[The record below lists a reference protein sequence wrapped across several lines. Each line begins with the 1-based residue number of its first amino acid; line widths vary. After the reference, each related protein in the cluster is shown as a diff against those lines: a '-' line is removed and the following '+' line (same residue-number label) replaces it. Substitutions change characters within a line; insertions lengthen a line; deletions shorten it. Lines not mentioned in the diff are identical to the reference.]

1 LLFLVP
7 VNHYSRPHIV
17 FIFVGFILLLAGSC
31 NDGKDKNDPV
41 KTIAKKQLALGADI
55 LELISDTATVSP
67 LVDSLKTV
75 YKTAEDTSQ
84 VLLLNELAENWR
96 PYSFYL
102 ATEALEQSKKIS
114 FARAEAIA
122 YNKFGIYYYRKHD
135 KDSSNHFFDKALQLA
150 VKNNWPTVEA
160 EALSW
165 KGEQLRWSG
174 EKDKALEL
182 LDKALTLALKNNDK
196 RRAAFCLIS
205 QGEAYRSSLQFE
217 KAFDCYSKSI
227 SYSTEVNDVYKI
239 ILCNNSI
246 ADIYRVQGD
255 YVRSIAEFQKT
266 RDLAKKNGIKFQLAF
281 SLQSIGDIYGTQKE
295 YNKALTHYKE
305 ALSIAMESNDKLRVT
320 NIYNKM
326 GTAYQE
332 LKNYDMA
339 LECFGRSRKIAED
352 IGSYDNVA
360 EALYNI
366 GNLHQLKNN
375 IPQALDYYNKAYAI
389 ASETGNAGKICDALY
404 SLGECYFA
412 MKNIQKAKEYT
423 EECLKIAEE
432 TSLLPIVNMASQQ
445 LCNIYQA
452 EGQYKKALDMI
463 ALHIKMKDSLG
474 NEDRIKQFA
483 EVEYK
488 AKEEGLKAEQEAKE
502 QMFRAERARE
512 AEELK
517 RQKTIRY
524 AFTIG
529 FCLVL
534 ILAVVIYRGL
544 RVNKKQNKIIIAQKK
559 EVEHQKELVDEKN
572 KEITDSITYAKRL
585 QEAILPPQDFVN
597 KHLPKNFILY
607 KPKDIVAGDFYWAES
622 MNNLFFMAAADST
635 GHGVPGAMVSV
646 VCSNA
651 LNRALKE
658 FKIME
663 TGKILDK
670 TRDLVLETFE
680 KSTSE
685 VKDGMDISLLCVDHQ
700 NKKVYWSGANNPLWY
715 IQDNELKE
723 IKANKQPIGKT
734 DNPTP
739 FTTHNIDYRE
749 NTTFY
754 LFTDGLAD
762 QFGGPKGKKF
772 KYKQF
777 SDLLV
782 EHNGKAPAEIS
793 AIIDQK
799 FEEWRGPLEQV
810 DDVCVIGVRL

>member
-1 LLFLVP
+1 MKPLISLMRILFFNLTCLLIM
-7 VNHYSRPHIV
+7 Y
-17 FIFVGFILLLAGSC
+17 AC
-31 NDGKDKNDPV
+31 NTPDKKEEVLKP
-41 KTIAKKQLALGADI
+41 KKQLSLNPLSEKLLD
-55 LELISDTATVSP
+55 DTTSYNPV
-67 LVDSLKTV
+67 VDSLKAIF
-75 YKTAEDTSQ
+75 KTADDTTQ
-84 VLLLNELAENWR
+84 ILLLNELSENWR
-96 PYSFYL
+96 TFSYEM
-102 ATEALEQSKKIS
+102 AMEALAQSRVKG
-114 FARAEAIA
+114 FFPGEAGA
-122 YNKFGIYYYRKHD
+122 YSKLGVYYYRKHN
-135 KDSSNHFFDKALQLA
+135 KDSSSLFFDKALQMA
-150 VKNNWPTVEA
+150 EANKWDQVKA

-174 EKDKALEL
+174 EKEKALAL
-182 LDKALTLALKNNDK
+182 LDEALKIALKIKDK
-196 RRAAFCLIS
+196 KRAAFCLIS
-205 QGEAYRSSLQFE
+205 EGEAYRNSLEFE

-227 SYSTEVNDVYKI
+227 SYSKQINDVYKI

-281 SLQSIGDIYGTQKE
+281 SLQSIGDIYETQKDF
-295 YNKALTHYKE
+295 NKALSYYKE

-326 GTAYQE
+326 GSTYQQ

-339 LECFGRSRKIAED
+339 LECFGRSRKIAEE

-360 EALYNI
+360 DALTNI
-366 GNLHQLKNN
+366 GSLHQLKKN
-375 IPQALDYYNKAYAI
+375 IPQALEYYQQAYDI
-389 ASETGNAGKICDALY
+389 ANETGNAGKVCDLLY
-404 SLGECYFA
+404 VMGECYFIT
-412 MKNIQKAKEYT
+412 KNIPKARELT
-423 EECLKIAEE
+423 EQSLKIAQE
-432 TSLLPIVNMASQQ
+432 TNLLPNINAASQQ
-445 LCNIYQA
+445 LCNIYMQD
-452 EGQYKKALDMI
+452 GQYKKALEMI
-463 ALHIKMKDSLG
+463 TLHIEIKDSLG

-488 AKEEGLKAEQEAKE
+488 AKEEGLKAEQLAKE
-502 QMFRAERARE
+502 QMYKAERARE

-524 AFTIG
+524 AFTLG
-529 FCLVL
+529 FCMVLVL
-534 ILAVVIYRGL
+534 AIVIYRGL
-544 RVNKKQNKIIIAQKK
+544 RVNKKQNKIIMAQKK

-585 QEAILPPQDFVN
+585 QEAILPPSEFLN
-597 KHLPKNFILY
+597 AHLPNNFILY
-607 KPKDIVAGDFYWAES
+607 KPKDIVAGDFYWAEKTHD
-622 MNNLFFMAAADST
+622 LFFLAAADST

-651 LNRALKE
+651 LNRTVKE
-658 FKIME
+658 FKITE

-670 TRDLVLETFE
+670 TRELVLETFE

-685 VKDGMDISLLCVDHQ
+685 VKDGMDISLLCVDLK
-700 NKKVYWSGANNPLWY
+700 NKKISWSGANNPLWY
-715 IQDNELKE
+715 IQDRELKE

-739 FTTHNIDYRE
+739 FTTHAIDYRE
-749 NTTFY
+749 GTSFY

-777 SDLLV
+777 SDLLL
-782 EHNGKAPAEIS
+782 ENNDLPQEKLIQL
-793 AIIDQK
+793 IDK
-799 FEEWRGPLEQV
+799 TFEDWRGPLEQV
-810 DDVCVIGVRL
+810 DDVCVIGVKI

>member
-1 LLFLVP
+1 MLFLVS
-7 VNHYSRPHIV
+7 VKLCSRSYIS
-17 FIFVGFILLLAGSC
+17 FFSALALLFGTACHDSSERKHTVL
-31 NDGKDKNDPV
+31 V
-41 KTIAKKQLALGADI
+41 KKQLTATSAVAGL
-55 LELISDTATVSP
+55 LKDTARINPV
-67 LVDSLKTV
+67 VDSLKAVYRTAADTV
-75 YKTAEDTSQ
+75 QIS
-84 VLLLNELAENWR
+84 VLGELAENWR
-96 PYSFYL
+96 QYSFYF
-102 ATEALEQSKKIS
+102 ATEALQQSRNHFYVKG
-114 FARAEAIA
+114 EAVA

-135 KDSSNHFFDKALQLA
+135 KDSSNYFLDKALALA
-150 VKNNWPTVEA
+150 VRNSWPTVEA

-182 LDKALTLALKNNDK
+182 LNKALNLATKNNDK
-196 RRAAFCLIS
+196 RRAAFCLMS
-205 QGEAYRSSLQFE
+205 QGEAYRSALDFE

-227 SYSTEVNDVYKI
+227 AYSSEINDVYKI

-266 RDLAKKNGIKFQLAF
+266 MTLAKKNGIKFQLAY
-281 SLQSIGDIYGTQKE
+281 SLQNIGAIYEAQKE
-295 YNKALTHYKE
+295 FDKALVYLKQ
-305 ALSIAMESNDKLRVT
+305 ALAIASETNDKLRVT
-320 NIYNKM
+320 NIYNQL
-326 GTAYQE
+326 GTVYKEQ
-332 LKNYDMA
+332 KNYDMG
-339 LECFGRSRKIAED
+339 LDCFGRSRKIAEE
-352 IGSYDNVA
+352 IGSYDNLA
-360 EALYNI
+360 DALSNI
-366 GNLHQLKNN
+366 GSLHQLKNN
-375 IPQALDYYNKAYAI
+375 LPQALQYYQQAYAI
-389 ASETGNAGKICDALY
+389 AEQTGNAGKLTDALY
-404 SLGECYFA
+404 SMGECYLTT
-412 MKNIQKAKEYT
+412 KNLEKAREYS
-423 EECLKIAEE
+423 EECLKIANE
-432 TSLLPIVNMASQQ
+432 SRLLPTAKMASQL
-445 LCNIYQA
+445 LCNVYREQ
-452 EGQYKKALDMI
+452 GQYKKAMDMME
-463 ALHIKMKDSLG
+463 LHIRIKDSLG
-474 NEDRIKQFA
+474 NEDKIKQFA

-488 AKEEGLKAEQEAKE
+488 AKEEGLKAEQEAKVKMIE
-502 QMFRAERARE
+502 AERARE

-544 RVNKKQNKIIIAQKK
+544 RINKKQNKIIIAQKK

-585 QEAILPPQDFVN
+585 QEAILPPQEFVN
-597 KHLPKNFILY
+597 KHLPRNFILY

-622 MNNLFFMAAADST
+622 VNNLFFIAAADST

-658 FKIME
+658 FKITE

-680 KSTSE
+680 KSASE

-700 NKKVYWSGANNPLWY
+700 NKKVFWSGANNPLWY

-723 IKANKQPIGKT
+723 VKADKQPIGKT

-739 FTTHNIDYRE
+739 FTTHPIEYRE

-777 SDLLV
+777 SDLLE
-782 EHNGKAPAEIS
+782 EHNSKNLGEIS
-793 AIIDQK
+793 QIIDQK